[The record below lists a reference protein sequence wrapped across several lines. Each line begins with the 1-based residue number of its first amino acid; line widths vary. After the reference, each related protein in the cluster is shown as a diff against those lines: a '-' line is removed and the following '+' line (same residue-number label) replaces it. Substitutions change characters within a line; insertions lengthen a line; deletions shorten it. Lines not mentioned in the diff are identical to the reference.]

1 MSGSAGSPEA
11 ITEWVREHQ
20 TLFDSL
26 NAALLQ
32 TTEQAGR
39 IGRMLQ
45 SGDNATSAFKTL
57 ERNAAH
63 FLILIHD
70 AQEYESIPDAVT
82 ARHLAAA
89 LARWEDAAQTTTEIA
104 ESLDAP
110 QVARIG
116 PALDAGTDE
125 FYRAAAALRRATG
138 QPPDPANPKN

>member
-1 MSGSAGSPEA
+1 MSNSEGSLEA
-11 ITEWVREHQ
+11 VTEWVREHQ
-20 TLFDSL
+20 TLFDALS
-26 NAALLQ
+26 AALLG

-39 IGRMLQ
+39 VGRILQ
-45 SGDNATSAFKTL
+45 SGEISSSAFKIL

-63 FLILIHD
+63 FLTLIHD
-70 AQEYESIPDAVT
+70 AQEYEPIPDAVT

-89 LARWEDAAQTTTEIA
+89 LARWADAAQTTIEIA
-104 ESLDAP
+104 ESLDAS
-110 QVARIG
+110 QVSRIG